1 MHTIARVLSVD
12 SHAWHFGFQKKK
24 KTRVNNYNDVVGDEV
39 DIFPVLIFS

>member
-24 KTRVNNYNDVVGDEV
+24 TRVNTYNDVVGDEV